1 MKNTVNSGHTLAV
14 ARVALSVGGIP
25 YDLGSGLV
33 GVAVNSSAANV
44 STSFET
50 SGVKRFTSEGSAFV
64 IGESVGYDNALDQ
77 VVKTGDAAKDFDLGT
92 VVAPSAG
99 GGANEIEVMI
109 NGARGPRD

>member
-1 MKNTVNSGHTLAV
+1 MKNVVNTGHTLAV
-14 ARVALSVGGIP
+14 ARASASVGGIP

-33 GVAVNSSAANV
+33 GVAVNSSNANV

-64 IGESVGYDNALDQ
+64 IGESVGWDNALNQ
-77 VVKTGDAAKDFDLGT
+77 VVKTGDVAKDFDLGI

-99 GGANEIEVMI
+99 GGDNEVEVMI
-109 NGARGPRD
+109 NGARGTRD